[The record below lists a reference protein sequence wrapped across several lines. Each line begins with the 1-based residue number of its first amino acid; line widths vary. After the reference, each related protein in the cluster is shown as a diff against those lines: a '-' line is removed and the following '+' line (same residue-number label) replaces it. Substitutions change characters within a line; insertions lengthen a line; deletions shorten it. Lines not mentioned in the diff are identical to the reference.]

1 MVRYP
6 AGHKEKTRE
15 QIVSAAARAFREEG
29 VDAVSVGELMGRA
42 GLTHGGFYA
51 HFRNKD
57 QLVAEACRCALRESS
72 ARLMAAARRAP
83 PGERL
88 AAFIRA
94 YASPAHRDDP
104 GGGCIMPALAA
115 ELGRHEAPEVR
126 AAFTESLAESVA
138 TLARALPEDGDVDRT
153 DRALALMSGLAGAV
167 MLARAVDDPALS
179 DRILRASSDVF
190 AAAFAGEKGNS
201 HADSASSA

>member
-6 AGHKEKTRE
+6 QGHKEKTRE

-29 VDAVSVGELMGRA
+29 VAGVSVPELMGRA

-57 QLVAEACRCALRESS
+57 QLVAEACRTALRESS
-72 ARLMAAARRAP
+72 ARLIETARQAP
-83 PGERL
+83 REERL

-94 YASPAHRDDP
+94 YASRTHRDDP
-104 GGGCIMPALAA
+104 GTGCVLPALAA
-115 ELGRHEAPEVR
+115 ELGRHDAPEVR
-126 AAFTESLAESVA
+126 AAFTESFNESIA
-138 TLARALPEDGDVDRT
+138 TLARALPEDGTDRT

-167 MLARAVDDPALS
+167 MLSRAVDDPGLS
-179 DRILRASSDVF
+179 DRILQSARDVF
-190 AAAFAGEKGNS
+190 TAAFAESKS
-201 HADSASSA
+201 DTPPLTS

>member
-6 AGHKEKTRE
+6 QGHKEKTRD

-29 VDAVSVGELMGRA
+29 VAGVSVPELMGRA

-57 QLVAEACRCALRESS
+57 QLVAEACRTALRESS
-72 ARLMAAARRAP
+72 TRLIETARQAP
-83 PGERL
+83 REERL

-94 YASPAHRDDP
+94 YASRTHRDDP
-104 GGGCIMPALAA
+104 GAGCVLPALAA
-115 ELGRHEAPEVR
+115 ELGRHDAPEVR
-126 AAFTESLAESVA
+126 AAFTESFNESIA
-138 TLARALPEDGDVDRT
+138 TLARALPEDGTDRT

-167 MLARAVDDPALS
+167 MLSRAVDDPELS
-179 DRILRASSDVF
+179 DRILQSARDVF
-190 AAAFAGEKGNS
+190 TAAFAGETGTPPPVTP
-201 HADSASSA
+201 

>member
-6 AGHKEKTRE
+6 EGHKERTRE
-15 QIVSAAARAFREEG
+15 QIVSAAARAFRQEG
-29 VDAVSVGELMGRA
+29 VAGVSVGELMGRA

-51 HFRNKD
+51 HFRSKD

-72 ARLMAAARRAP
+72 ARLMEAARQAP
-83 PGERL
+83 REERL
-88 AAFIRA
+88 AAFIHA

-115 ELGRHEAPEVR
+115 ELSRHTPEVR
-126 AAFTESLAESVA
+126 AAFTESFREGIARLE
-138 TLARALPEDGDVDRT
+138 RALPEGEDRS

-179 DRILRASSDVF
+179 DRILNSARDVF
-190 AAAFAGEKGNS
+190 TAAFAEVPNPS
-201 HADSASSA
+201 PSD

>member
-1 MVRYP
+1 MTRYP
-6 AGHKEKTRE
+6 SGHKERTRE

-29 VDAVSVGELMGRA
+29 VEGVSVGEVMGRA

-57 QLVAEACRCALRESS
+57 QLVAEACGCALEQST
-72 ARLMAAARRAP
+72 ARLIDIARKAP
-83 PGERL
+83 PEERL
-88 AAFIRA
+88 AAFIGA

-104 GGGCIMPALAA
+104 GAGCLMPALAT
-115 ELGRHEAPEVR
+115 EVSRHSPEVR
-126 AAFTESLAESVA
+126 TAFTGSVQQALAMLVR
-138 TLARALPEDGDVDRT
+138 LLPEVEGADRT

-179 DRILRASSDVF
+179 DRILQASRDAF
-190 AAAFAGEKGNS
+190 TAAFAKG
-201 HADSASSA
+201 

>member
-15 QIVSAAARAFREEG
+15 QIVSAAARAFREQG
-29 VDAVSVGELMGRA
+29 VAGVSVPELMGRA

-57 QLVAEACRCALRESS
+57 HLVAEACRCAMQQSS
-72 ARLMAAARRAP
+72 ARLIETARKAP

-94 YASPAHRDDP
+94 YASPSHRDEP
-104 GGGCIMPALAA
+104 GLGCVLPVLAP
-115 ELGRHEAPEVR
+115 EVSRNEAPEVR
-126 AAFTESLAESVA
+126 AAFTESFGESIA
-138 TLARALPEDGDVDRT
+138 TLARALPDDGTDRT

-167 MLARAVDDPALS
+167 MLSRAVDDSALS
-179 DRILRASSDVF
+179 DRILQSARDVF
-190 AAAFAGEKGNS
+190 TAAFAAPPSTEPT
-201 HADSASSA
+201 AD

>member
-6 AGHKEKTRE
+6 GGHKEKTRE

-29 VDAVSVGELMGRA
+29 VAGVSVGELMGRA

-51 HFRNKD
+51 HFRSKD
-57 QLVAEACRCALRESS
+57 QLVAEACRSAMQESS
-72 ARLMAAARRAP
+72 GRLIEAARRAP

-94 YASPAHRDDP
+94 YASPAHRDEP
-104 GGGCIMPALAA
+104 GGGCVLPALAA
-115 ELGRHEAPEVR
+115 ELGRHDAPEVR
-126 AAFTESLAESVA
+126 AAFTEGFNESIA
-138 TLARALPEDGDVDRT
+138 MLARALPEGDADRT

-167 MLARAVDDPALS
+167 MLSRAVDDPALS
-179 DRILRASSDVF
+179 DRILQASRDVF
-190 AAAFAGEKGNS
+190 TAAFADG
-201 HADSASSA
+201 

>member
-1 MVRYP
+1 MTRYP
-6 AGHKEKTRE
+6 SGHKERTRE

-29 VDAVSVGELMGRA
+29 VEGVSVGEVMGRA

-57 QLVAEACRCALRESS
+57 QLVAEACGCALEQST
-72 ARLMAAARRAP
+72 ARLIDVARKAP
-83 PGERL
+83 PEERL
-88 AAFIRA
+88 AAFIGA

-104 GGGCIMPALAA
+104 GAGCLMPALAT
-115 ELGRHEAPEVR
+115 EVSRHSPEVR
-126 AAFTESLAESVA
+126 AAFTASFQQGIAM
-138 TLARALPEDGDVDRT
+138 LARQLPEIEGADRT

-179 DRILRASSDVF
+179 DRILQASRDAF
-190 AAAFAGEKGNS
+190 TAAFANG
-201 HADSASSA
+201 

>member
-6 AGHKEKTRE
+6 SGHKEKTRE

-29 VDAVSVGELMGRA
+29 VAGVSVPELMGRA

-57 QLVAEACRCALRESS
+57 QLVAEACRSALHESS
-72 ARLMAAARRAP
+72 ARLMETARKAP

-94 YASPAHRDDP
+94 YASRTHRDDP
-104 GGGCIMPALAA
+104 GGGCVLPALSA
-115 ELGRHEAPEVR
+115 ELGRNAPEVR
-126 AAFTESLAESVA
+126 AAFTESFTWSIE
-138 TLARALPEDGDVDRT
+138 TLARALPEDGTDRT

-167 MLARAVDDPALS
+167 MLSRAVDDPALS
-179 DRILRASSDVF
+179 DRILQSARDVF
-190 AAAFAGEKGNS
+190 TAAFAG
-201 HADSASSA
+201 DR

>member
-1 MVRYP
+1 MTRYP

-29 VDAVSVGELMGRA
+29 VEGVSVGEVMGRA

-57 QLVAEACRCALRESS
+57 QLVAEACGCALEQST
-72 ARLMAAARRAP
+72 ARLIDTARKAP

-88 AAFIRA
+88 AAFIGA

-104 GGGCIMPALAA
+104 GAGCLMPALAA
-115 ELGRHEAPEVR
+115 EVSRHSPEVR
-126 AAFTESLAESVA
+126 AAFTGSVRQGIA
-138 TLARALPEDGDVDRT
+138 MLARQLPEVEGADRT

-179 DRILRASSDVF
+179 DRILQASREAF
-190 AAAFAGEKGNS
+190 TAAFANG
-201 HADSASSA
+201 

>member
-6 AGHKEKTRE
+6 AGHKERTRE

-29 VDAVSVGELMGRA
+29 VAGVSVPELMGRA

-57 QLVAEACRCALRESS
+57 QLVAEACRIALRESS
-72 ARLMAAARRAP
+72 ARLIETARQAP
-83 PGERL
+83 REERL

-94 YASPAHRDDP
+94 YASRTHRDDP
-104 GGGCIMPALAA
+104 GTGCILPSLAA
-115 ELGRHEAPEVR
+115 ELSRHDAPEVR
-126 AAFTESLAESVA
+126 GAFTESFNESIA
-138 TLARALPEDGDVDRT
+138 TLARALPQADGADRT

-167 MLARAVDDPALS
+167 MLSRAVDDPALS
-179 DRILRASSDVF
+179 DRILQSARDVF
-190 AAAFAGEKGNS
+190 TAAFATTNGETS
-201 HADSASSA
+201 PVTS

>member
-15 QIVSAAARAFREEG
+15 QIVSAAARAFREQG
-29 VDAVSVGELMGRA
+29 VAGVSVPELMGRA

-57 QLVAEACRCALRESS
+57 QLVAEACRAALADSTGRLIET
-72 ARLMAAARRAP
+72 ARKAP

-104 GGGCIMPALAA
+104 GAGCIMPALAA
-115 ELGRHEAPEVR
+115 ELGRHDAPEVR
-126 AAFTESLAESVA
+126 AAFTESFTQGIEK
-138 TLARALPEDGDVDRT
+138 LARALPDDGTART

-167 MLARAVDDPALS
+167 MLARAVDDSALS
-179 DRILRASSDVF
+179 DRILQSARDVF
-190 AAAFAGEKGNS
+190 TAAFAQPSGT
-201 HADSASSA
+201 

>member
-15 QIVSAAARAFREEG
+15 QIVSAAARAFREQG
-29 VDAVSVGELMGRA
+29 VDGVSVPEVMGRA

-51 HFRNKD
+51 HFRSKEE
-57 QLVAEACRCALRESS
+57 LVAEACRCALRESS
-72 ARLMAAARRAP
+72 ARLIETARRAP

-104 GGGCIMPALAA
+104 GSGCLLPALAA
-115 ELGRHEAPEVR
+115 EVSRHAPEVR
-126 AAFTESLAESVA
+126 AAFTESFEEGIAKLE
-138 TLARALPEDGDVDRT
+138 RALPEGPDRT

-167 MLARAVDDPALS
+167 ARPLA
-179 DRILRASSDVF
+179 DRLAIP
-190 AAAFAGEKGNS
+190 AAAARGPP
-201 HADSASSA
+201 AR

>member
-6 AGHKEKTRE
+6 SGHKERTRE

-29 VDAVSVGELMGRA
+29 VAGVSVGELMGRA

-51 HFRNKD
+51 HFRSKD
-57 QLVAEACRCALRESS
+57 DLVAEACRCAFEESTARLRE
-72 ARLMAAARRAP
+72 AARRAP
-83 PGERL
+83 PEERL
-88 AAFIRA
+88 AAFIGA

-104 GGGCIMPALAA
+104 GGGCLMPALSA
-115 ELGRHEAPEVR
+115 ELSRHAPEVR
-126 AAFTESLAESVA
+126 AAFTEVFREGIA
-138 TLARALPEDGDVDRT
+138 ALERQLPDEGTDRT

-179 DRILRASSDVF
+179 DRILQASRDVF
-190 AAAFAGEKGNS
+190 TAAFAEK
-201 HADSASSA
+201 

>member
-6 AGHKEKTRE
+6 SGHKERTRE

-29 VDAVSVGELMGRA
+29 VAGVSVGELMGRA

-51 HFRNKD
+51 HFRSKD
-57 QLVAEACRCALRESS
+57 HLVAEACRCALRESS
-72 ARLMAAARRAP
+72 GRLIETARRAP
-83 PGERL
+83 PEERL

-94 YASPAHRDDP
+94 YASPTHRDDP
-104 GGGCIMPALAA
+104 GGGCLMPALAA
-115 ELGRHEAPEVR
+115 ELSRHAPEVR
-126 AAFTESLAESVA
+126 AAFTESFEEGIAKLE
-138 TLARALPEDGDVDRT
+138 RALPEVEGADRR

-179 DRILRASSDVF
+179 DRILQASRDVF
-190 AAAFAGEKGNS
+190 TAAFAEE
-201 HADSASSA
+201 

>member
-6 AGHKEKTRE
+6 SGHKEKTRG
-15 QIVSAAARAFREEG
+15 QIVSAAARAFREQG
-29 VDAVSVGELMGRA
+29 VAGVSVPELMGRA

-57 QLVAEACRCALRESS
+57 QLVAEACRAALADSTGRLIET
-72 ARLMAAARRAP
+72 ARKAP

-94 YASPAHRDDP
+94 YASPVHRDDP
-104 GGGCIMPALAA
+104 GSGCIMPALAA
-115 ELGRHEAPEVR
+115 ELARHDAPEVR
-126 AAFTESLAESVA
+126 AAFTDSFNEGIQK
-138 TLARALPEDGDVDRT
+138 LARALPDDGTDRT

-167 MLARAVDDPALS
+167 MLSRAVDDSALS
-179 DRILRASSDVF
+179 DRILQSARNVF
-190 AAAFAGEKGNS
+190 TAAFGPSPQSRE
-201 HADSASSA
+201 

>member
-6 AGHKEKTRE
+6 RGHKEKTRE

-29 VDAVSVGELMGRA
+29 VAGVSVPELMGRA

-57 QLVAEACRCALRESS
+57 QLVAEACRIALRESS
-72 ARLMAAARRAP
+72 ARLIETARQAP
-83 PGERL
+83 REERL

-94 YASPAHRDDP
+94 YASRAHRDDP
-104 GGGCIMPALAA
+104 GAGCVLPALAA
-115 ELGRHEAPEVR
+115 ELGRHDAPEVR
-126 AAFTESLAESVA
+126 AAFTESFNESIA
-138 TLARALPEDGDVDRT
+138 TLARALPEDGTDRT

-167 MLARAVDDPALS
+167 MLSRAVADPALS
-179 DRILRASSDVF
+179 DRILQSARDVF
-190 AAAFAGEKGNS
+190 TAAFAGDTGTTPPATS
-201 HADSASSA
+201 

>member
-6 AGHKEKTRE
+6 TGHKEKTRE
-15 QIVSAAARAFREEG
+15 QIVSAAARAFREQG
-29 VDAVSVGELMGRA
+29 VAGVSVPELMGRA

-57 QLVAEACRCALRESS
+57 QLVAEACRAALADSTGRLIET
-72 ARLMAAARRAP
+72 ARKAP

-94 YASPAHRDDP
+94 YASPVHRDDP
-104 GGGCIMPALAA
+104 GSGCIMPALAA
-115 ELGRHEAPEVR
+115 ELGRHDAPEVR
-126 AAFTESLAESVA
+126 AAFTDSFNEGIQK
-138 TLARALPEDGDVDRT
+138 LARALPDDGTDRT

-167 MLARAVDDPALS
+167 MLSRAVDDSALS
-179 DRILRASSDVF
+179 DRILQSARDVF
-190 AAAFAGEKGNS
+190 TAAFGPSPKSRE
-201 HADSASSA
+201 

>member
-6 AGHKEKTRE
+6 QGHKEKTRE

-29 VDAVSVGELMGRA
+29 VGGVSVGELMGRA

-72 ARLMAAARRAP
+72 GRLIGAAREAP
-83 PGERL
+83 PKERL

-104 GGGCIMPALAA
+104 GGGCVMPALAA
-115 ELGRHEAPEVR
+115 ELGRHDAPEVR
-126 AAFTESLAESVA
+126 SAFTESFNESIA
-138 TLARALPEDGDVDRT
+138 LLARALPEADGADRT
-153 DRALALMSGLAGAV
+153 ERALALMSGLAGAV
-167 MLARAVDDPALS
+167 MLSRAVDDPALS
-179 DRILRASSDVF
+179 ERILESARTVF
-190 AAAFAGEKGNS
+190 IAAFGGGSPDAPGG
-201 HADSASSA
+201 